1 MNRQEADDR
10 RLKES
15 PIGDRAPHGH
25 RRTSG
30 GASSAS
36 VSASEAV
43 PVVGY
48 ATVSGPGGAGSVEL
62 KEQAEMIECECER
75 LGLELIEVVAEREPV
90 KRKGAE
96 RPGLAYALGRIS
108 TREARGLVVTELSR
122 LAGSA
127 ADLGVIIEWLGRSN
141 ARLVAAAHS
150 LDTEEEGGQLAA
162 DLLVEISAWERQR
175 LSERTRNGLQAARL
189 GGGPTGRASV
199 TDNPDLRERITEMRA
214 RGVTLQA
221 IADQFNEEGVPTVRG
236 GTKWRHSSVQAAAGY
251 QRRRRPVVGRGHQ
264 EPGLE

>member
-1 MNRQEADDR
+1 VAWRSHRLEAQTSKIDLLAVLEGGVGECQASRTRRDDPC
-10 RLKES
+10 S
-15 PIGDRAPHGH
+15 
-25 RRTSG
+25 
-30 GASSAS
+30 
-36 VSASEAV
+36 
-43 PVVGY
+43 
-48 ATVSGPGGAGSVEL
+48 
-62 KEQAEMIECECER
+62 
-75 LGLELIEVVAEREPV
+75 
-90 KRKGAE
+90 
-96 RPGLAYALGRIS
+96 
-108 TREARGLVVTELSR
+108 
-122 LAGSA
+122 
-127 ADLGVIIEWLGRSN
+127 
-141 ARLVAAAHS
+141 
-150 LDTEEEGGQLAA
+150 EGGQLAA